1 MMKFSTDAEL
11 NAAEQDFFNVFSHL
25 SEREA
30 IKVFEDSIR
39 DAKNDSERQTLR
51 FLLSEFKESCKEIHG

>member
-1 MMKFSTDAEL
+1 MKKFSADAEL
-11 NAAEQDFFNVFSHL
+11 NEVEQNFFNVFSHL

-39 DAKNDSERQTLR
+39 DAKDDSERQALR
-51 FLLSEFKESCKEIHG
+51 FLFSEFKESCKEIHG